1 MEGFEQFV
9 AVALSSEGYIVSSN
23 LKFPVAR
30 RTKKQGYAEVQEHG
44 YEVDLVGARAD
55 RLLLVSV
62 KSFFGSAGV
71 KADDV
76 LGSGKGAG
84 GYRLLNDPE
93 IRDGVITKAARRYG
107 YATEQ
112 IRLRFCVGRFA
123 GKDGANERRVRE
135 WCATQ
140 VAGGGPIELLA
151 VRQLIES
158 VRAVAGQKTYLD
170 NPVVVAMKVL
180 AAAGLLDLSKP
191 VGDVADA
198 LLEDVDNDD

>member
-1 MEGFEQFV
+1 MEAFEQFV
-9 AVALSSEGYIVSSN
+9 AVALSSEGYIVSSS

-30 RTKKQGYAEVQEHG
+30 RTKKQSHAEVQEHS

-76 LGSGKGAG
+76 LGAGPGAG
-84 GYRLLNDPE
+84 GYRLLNDAE
-93 IRDGVITKAARRYG
+93 IRDGVIAGAASRYG
-107 YATEQ
+107 YSTNQ

-123 GKDGANERRVRE
+123 GQDGTNERRVRE

-140 VAGGGPIELLA
+140 HVGGGPIELVT
-151 VRQLIES
+151 VRQVTER
-158 VRAVAGQKTYLD
+158 VRAVAVQKTYLD
-170 NPVVVAMKVL
+170 NPVIVAMKVL
-180 AAAGLLDLSKP
+180 AAAELLDLSKP
-191 VGDVADA
+191 VGNVSEA
-198 LLEDVDNDD
+198 LLEGEADDD